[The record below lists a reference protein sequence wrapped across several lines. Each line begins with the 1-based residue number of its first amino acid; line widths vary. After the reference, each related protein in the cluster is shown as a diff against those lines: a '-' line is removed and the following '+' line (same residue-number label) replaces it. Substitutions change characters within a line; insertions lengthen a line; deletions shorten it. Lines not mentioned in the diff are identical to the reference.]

1 MQVSQLVSDYA
12 YRSIFYVTTS
22 LGEDGS
28 NAVSFVVPLDTW
40 RSIFCIDSDTR
51 GVVIQL
57 PKCKQTPFSINFTR
71 IEIHRLKIM
80 RFQN

>member
-28 NAVSFVVPLDTW
+28 NAVSFVVPPLDTL

-57 PKCKQTPFSINFTR
+57 PKCKQTPFSINFRR
-71 IEIHRLKIM
+71 IEIHRLKLM
-80 RFQN
+80 RF

>member
-12 YRSIFYVTTS
+12 YWSIFYVTTS

-57 PKCKQTPFSINFTR
+57 PKDKQTTFLINFMS
-71 IEIHRLKIM
+71 IEIHRLKLI
-80 RFQN
+80 RF